1 MKRPLLSVTLRE
13 DQLMLVKEAAEKVD
27 MPMTTWVREVIKR
40 ELDGRR
46 NDPT

>member
-1 MKRPLLSVTLRE
+1 MKRHLLSVTLRE
-13 DQLMLVKEAAEKVD
+13 DQLRLVKEAAEKVD

-40 ELDGRR
+40 EIEAQR